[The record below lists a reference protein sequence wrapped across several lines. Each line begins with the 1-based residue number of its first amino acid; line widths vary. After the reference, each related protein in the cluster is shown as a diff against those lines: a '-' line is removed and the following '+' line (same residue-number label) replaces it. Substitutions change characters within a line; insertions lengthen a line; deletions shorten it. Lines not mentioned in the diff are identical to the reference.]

1 MMNLTTYR
9 GKRTALWFFHT
20 ALCFLTALAPGLTA
34 QSSTCTSGSVN
45 NGNGDLWS
53 PDCYLNN
60 SCAIHGNLCQANDV
74 NVSGAFVAD
83 INGDPLPACN
93 PGETINAFLWAKF
106 SNNSGSARYAV
117 RAYAEVEF
125 NGVYT
130 GNFFNEC
137 AFDVIPA
144 NTTVDRI
151 LIPVSFTCGENINL
165 VNIWTA
171 WSTSNSD
178 QCGDAGLPN
187 FASTCG
193 NYPPSKCFNDIDIG
207 GVAVLIPNFSFACG
221 DATDEVCFINLT
233 TGEAS
238 ATCDQQFTNSYT
250 PPTIN
255 QPGDVTLGSC
265 PDPDAVAT
273 AFDNF

>member
-1 MMNLTTYR
+1 M
-9 GKRTALWFFHT
+9 
-20 ALCFLTALAPGLTA
+20 
-34 QSSTCTSGSVN
+34 
-45 NGNGDLWS
+45 
-53 PDCYLNN
+53 
-60 SCAIHGNLCQANDV
+60 
-74 NVSGAFVAD
+74 
-83 INGDPLPACN
+83 
-93 PGETINAFLWAKF
+93 
-106 SNNSGSARYAV
+106 
-117 RAYAEVEF
+117 
-125 NGVYT
+125 
-130 GNFFNEC
+130 
-137 AFDVIPA
+137 IPA
-144 NTTVDRI
+144 NTTVGRI

-193 NYPPSKCFNDIDIG
+193 NYPPSKRFNDIDIG

-255 QPGDVTLGSC
+255 QSGDVTLGSC

-273 AFDNF
+273 AFDNFIAGFSFSGGCNTIESDLSGFSAPPVCGGTTTVTYTVVDDCGGTTVSNTFTIPDDTTPPTFDQAANSADVTLECDDAAGLQDALNFTPTAADNCTTPPTVNLTSDDTVFDPDCAEEYVRTRA